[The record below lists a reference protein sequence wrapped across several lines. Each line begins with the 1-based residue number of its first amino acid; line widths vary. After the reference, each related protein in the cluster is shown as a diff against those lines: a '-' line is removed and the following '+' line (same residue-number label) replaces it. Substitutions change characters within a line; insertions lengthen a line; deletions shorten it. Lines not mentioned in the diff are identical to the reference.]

1 MAENKPQLVDHLEMS
16 TTTYTTVKQGMWQVA
31 NESGGTAYS
40 VFKNFP
46 ITIGAKTG
54 TAEQFWGQSDNG
66 AFVCFAPFDDPQIA
80 IAVYVEKGGHGS
92 TVASVAKD
100 ILSIYFD
107 VDDVSDVIVYENKI
121 N

>member
-1 MAENKPQLVDHLEMS
+1 MRCPRRWGVCWQS
-16 TTTYTTVKQGMWQVA
+16 T
-31 NESGGTAYS
+31 
-40 VFKNFP
+40 
-46 ITIGAKTG
+46 
-54 TAEQFWGQSDNG
+54 QSDNG

-100 ILSIYFD
+100 ILSVYFD
-107 VDDVSDVIVYENKI
+107 VDDVSDVVVYENKI